1 MGWIYL
7 ANTRIWLS
15 KPKGPL
21 CWKQLNHTK
30 NNQPNN
36 IRKPSCVSYEI
47 YQSTIFLKAND

>member
-7 ANTRIWLS
+7 TNTRIWLS

-36 IRKPSCVSYEI
+36 IRKPGCVSYEI